1 MTMDAPMDA
10 PAEAEAPAE
19 ESAPEMMDPESE
31 ATAAAAA
38 VAVFGMLAEC
48 TEFTV
53 KQMGNEGVSLSCK
66 MGDGSA
72 VDYMIS
78 AAAVEAAIAEAAS
91 EG

>member
-10 PAEAEAPAE
+10 PAEGEASAEV
-19 ESAPEMMDPESE
+19 SGPEMMDAEGE

-38 VAVFGMLAEC
+38 VAVFGMLADC
-48 TEFTV
+48 DEFTV
-53 KQMGNEGVSLSCK
+53 KQLGEEGVSLSCK
-66 MGDGSA
+66 MGDGSV